1 MHFVGGCSP
10 QELISR
16 PHSGGVYVT
25 DAEDVALWLNASKH
39 LQILVNKSAKKQ
51 MIHKIDTVV
60 SALQGPLC
68 QDGYVLSA

>member
-1 MHFVGGCSP
+1 M
-10 QELISR
+10 
-16 PHSGGVYVT
+16 T